1 MKVLRSF
8 LFVLAL
14 ALTASFTQAQQ
25 TKVKVHVPFDF
36 SAADR
41 TYPAGD
47 YVFYSM
53 PGNSAVIRL
62 DGNPEVQAVY
72 IPTNACA
79 ETRPSEQTKLIFY
92 RSGPDYLLY
101 QVWVAGNTHGREFTL
116 HREQSRFAK
125 NAGNAATVTIAA
137 SLIN

>member
-1 MKVLRSF
+1 MKVLRSI
-8 LFVLAL
+8 LFALAL

-36 SAADR
+36 NAGDR

-47 YVFYSM
+47 YVLYSM
-53 PGNSAVIRL
+53 STNSAVIRL
-62 DGNPEVQAVY
+62 DGNPEVQAAY

-79 ETRPSEQTKLIFY
+79 DTRPSRQTKLVFY
-92 RSGPDYLLY
+92 RSGPDFLLY

-116 HREQSRFAK
+116 HPEQSRLAR
-125 NAGNAATVTIAA
+125 NAGKADTVTIAA